1 MQMTSKNLYM
11 KKVIVLGASLD
22 NSRYSNMAIK
32 KLKLKEYDVIG
43 IGSRAGEVEGIS
55 ILTQPKYIN
64 DVHTVT
70 IYLNPINQRSYYDYV
85 VEIKPERIIFNPG
98 AENKEFEILLDSQ
111 QISFAKACTLV
122 MLGLNQF

>member
-1 MQMTSKNLYM
+1 M

-70 IYLNPINQRSYYDYV
+70 IYLNPMNQRSYYDYV
-85 VEIKPERIIFNPG
+85 FEIKPERIIFNPG